1 MRQPRKPK
9 FFRRLLRLVVIAI
22 FAFVVGVVIFAARC
36 RSMPVA
42 FQPTPE
48 SARHRPETAGIDGYF
63 RAEDD
68 TFLTY
73 PEWFIVWSYQEKAD
87 YQQQHLPSGFPFFRS
102 IAQYWRGYC
111 CSYRVVRGKYAFNT
125 GDHLML
131 AVIGTSF
138 SVEYGL
144 KGIYESY
151 PRQAGGV
158 DRGAP
163 GHRGGRLRLPGSAP
177 ICRLRAHPA
186 VLRVPL
192 RTEPSRPLERHT
204 PSGTPRPPQMGA

>member
-1 MRQPRKPK
+1 MMRWPRESAKCTAV
-9 FFRRLLRLVVIAI
+9 RVQ
-22 FAFVVGVVIFAARC
+22 
-36 RSMPVA
+36 

-48 SARHRPETAGIDGYF
+48 ASRQRPESAGIPGYF
-63 RAEDD
+63 RTEDD

-87 YQQQHLPSGFPFFRS
+87 FQQKHLPASFPYFGS

-111 CSYRVVRGKYAFNT
+111 CANRVVRGRYPFNV

-144 KGIYESY
+144 KGFM
-151 PRQAGGV
+151 RRRWAGS
-158 DRGAP
+158 
-163 GHRGGRLRLPGSAP
+163 L
-177 ICRLRAHPA
+177 
-186 VLRVPL
+186 
-192 RTEPSRPLERHT
+192 
-204 PSGTPRPPQMGA
+204 SG